1 MYMRQVIPIF
11 IVVIL
16 TAYGPLSM
24 VDEFEELETP
34 NIKFSGENT
43 TDVFDVPNWRI
54 GDKWVYETGFDVNE
68 LIAQANVSASV
79 DTLTGDTSVEVEDI
93 TYMMIEGVQS
103 LVYIV
108 DISGDFQTGSNS
120 QITTPEG
127 DTYTGRVEIEYRGQD
142 IYRVSDLAQWNMTFS
157 LTVRFVPYVW
167 GFPVGILTQTL
178 ANDLEFS
185 TIYNPPREKY
195 DFPLRTGDQWVAT
208 YNSSTNVSGSS
219 DYFDPGEFST
229 PYVQDNTTYQATANG
244 TPTEDGDT
252 IQYTGC
258 SDSVKVNNWNNT
270 GVSGGFD
277 WYCDA
282 VRNYAWYQIDNPAG
296 FTIDWKLKRYEPV
309 DSTGVATD
317 SSPGIRNV
325 AIGVTPEFVAI
336 LPNATEE
343 VVAYLTVNGV
353 GEVGTNLQLRYES
366 EGTIMSL
373 TTDSDGKITADLDV
387 GNSRDASVA
396 SDDWSSNG
404 VIIWDPVNKFVGA
417 ATIVMDLSV
426 VGVDLIAQTDSMIV
440 TRTRGNDTTILS
452 KASGYNALPG
462 DNLQFQVPAQ
472 NRGVL
477 TSPSTEM
484 EITTPDGSTVRGTL
498 PAIGPYSE
506 ARVDVNWT
514 VPSDSA
520 IGNQTL
526 AFMVDPD
533 NLVTADSNRSNNGA
547 SLDIFIGR
555 MPVADL
561 TLVDNKYTF
570 ENVTIDASASYD
582 VDGGS
587 VFCYFEIQD
596 GFRLEIIESAE
607 CITNWFWRDDGEW
620 EVKLILVDDELDEV
634 HMTMNAT
641 ILNRDPYVNLT
652 TQNPSVY
659 AGQSITFNASDSGD
673 IDTISP
679 EGQHVTIS
687 WPNSTCEEGLYGPY
701 CTLTPEVEGM
711 NQIEV
716 FVTDDDGASVSEFL
730 SYEVLNVAPTI
741 GEMIFSV
748 DGIPYLPDENGT
760 WTIDEDIVATLET
773 DADDTLSDKE
783 GLLIT
788 WYPDTGDENWTI
800 TTSGPNS
807 QITASWGTSGLH
819 EIKAFAIDD
828 DGETSFDLIGYVN
841 VNNIAPV
848 LGVLPQQKTIGEDE
862 ILNLT
867 ASATDFADQDD
878 LRFCWDLVATVDS
891 DNNGIMTDDCDFE
904 GQNLMYSWTVESI
917 RTVTA
922 NVWDDDNATDSF
934 SIAVSVR
941 NLPPK
946 AKITS
951 PPGGFVITEGD
962 SITFDGSNSSDTTTD
977 RTILKFTWD
986 DPNTKGAML
995 DGSGETFTIKF
1006 DEPGEYR
1013 VNLTVTDDDGDTAFD
1028 YVMVKVKA
1036 KPSEG
1041 LFGMTTPTLVGGI
1054 FGIVIIV
1061 LLGILL
1067 VRRRGSNEDQI
1078 QTANMSDYGWNDSP
1092 PSVVES
1098 PPVSAPV
1105 AAGMGVQEPV
1115 NTGPPLPASGLPEGW
1130 TMEQW
1135 EYYGEQ
1141 YLASMPPV
1149 PTETFAQPAQTAYQ
1163 PEPAPTYNPAPT
1175 QTFAE
1180 PAPSL
1185 LERTMV
1191 QEPAPTPASQALADI
1206 LDDLDL

>member
-1 MYMRQVIPIF
+1 MRQVIPIF

-24 VDEFEELETP
+24 VEELEELETP
-34 NIKFSGENT
+34 NIKFSGENA
-43 TDVFDVPNWRI
+43 TDVLDVPNWRI

-514 VPSDSA
+514 VPNDSA

-641 ILNRDPYVNLT
+641 VLNRDPYVNLT

-716 FVTDDDGASVSEFL
+716 FVIDDDGASVSEFL

-783 GLLIT
+783 GLLVT
-788 WYPDTGDENWTI
+788 WYPDSSDENWTI
-800 TTSGPNS
+800 TTSGPSS

-828 DGETSFDLIGYVN
+828 DGETSFDVIGYVN

-904 GQNLMYSWTVESI
+904 GQNLVYSWTVESI

-1105 AAGMGVQEPV
+1105 APPMGIQEPV

-1141 YLASMPPV
+1141 YLASMPPM

-1163 PEPAPTYNPAPT
+1163 PEPAITYNPAPT

>member
-1 MYMRQVIPIF
+1 
-11 IVVIL
+11 
-16 TAYGPLSM
+16 
-24 VDEFEELETP
+24 
-34 NIKFSGENT
+34 
-43 TDVFDVPNWRI
+43 
-54 GDKWVYETGFDVNE
+54 
-68 LIAQANVSASV
+68 
-79 DTLTGDTSVEVEDI
+79 
-93 TYMMIEGVQS
+93 
-103 LVYIV
+103 
-108 DISGDFQTGSNS
+108 
-120 QITTPEG
+120 
-127 DTYTGRVEIEYRGQD
+127 
-142 IYRVSDLAQWNMTFS
+142 
-157 LTVRFVPYVW
+157 
-167 GFPVGILTQTL
+167 
-178 ANDLEFS
+178 
-185 TIYNPPREKY
+185 
-195 DFPLRTGDQWVAT
+195 
-208 YNSSTNVSGSS
+208 
-219 DYFDPGEFST
+219 
-229 PYVQDNTTYQATANG
+229 
-244 TPTEDGDT
+244 
-252 IQYTGC
+252 
-258 SDSVKVNNWNNT
+258 
-270 GVSGGFD
+270 
-277 WYCDA
+277 
-282 VRNYAWYQIDNPAG
+282 
-296 FTIDWKLKRYEPV
+296 
-309 DSTGVATD
+309 
-317 SSPGIRNV
+317 
-325 AIGVTPEFVAI
+325 
-336 LPNATEE
+336 
-343 VVAYLTVNGV
+343 
-353 GEVGTNLQLRYES
+353 
-366 EGTIMSL
+366 
-373 TTDSDGKITADLDV
+373 
-387 GNSRDASVA
+387 
-396 SDDWSSNG
+396 
-404 VIIWDPVNKFVGA
+404 
-417 ATIVMDLSV
+417 
-426 VGVDLIAQTDSMIV
+426 
-440 TRTRGNDTTILS
+440 
-452 KASGYNALPG
+452 
-462 DNLQFQVPAQ
+462 
-472 NRGVL
+472 
-477 TSPSTEM
+477 
-484 EITTPDGSTVRGTL
+484 
-498 PAIGPYSE
+498 
-506 ARVDVNWT
+506 
-514 VPSDSA
+514 
-520 IGNQTL
+520 
-526 AFMVDPD
+526 
-533 NLVTADSNRSNNGA
+533 
-547 SLDIFIGR
+547 
-555 MPVADL
+555 
-561 TLVDNKYTF
+561 
-570 ENVTIDASASYD
+570 
-582 VDGGS
+582 
-587 VFCYFEIQD
+587 
-596 GFRLEIIESAE
+596 
-607 CITNWFWRDDGEW
+607 
-620 EVKLILVDDELDEV
+620 
-634 HMTMNAT
+634 MTMNAT
-641 ILNRDPYVNLT
+641 VLNRDPYVNLT

-716 FVTDDDGASVSEFL
+716 FVIDDDGASVSEFL

-783 GLLIT
+783 GLLVT
-788 WYPDTGDENWTI
+788 WYPDSSDENWTI
-800 TTSGPNS
+800 TTSGPSS

-828 DGETSFDLIGYVN
+828 DGETSFDVIGYVN

-904 GQNLMYSWTVESI
+904 GQNLVYSWTVESI

-1105 AAGMGVQEPV
+1105 APPMGIQEPV

-1141 YLASMPPV
+1141 YLASMPPM